1 MGVRAGQA
9 RLKRLAEQL
18 AQNRTL
24 SEDDMSFLVT
34 ALLSISNGVDAEI
47 ALKVKAKKG
56 ERKGPY
62 ARDTKLKMQYVTGL
76 IAAAIAPESE
86 GGLGLTLQD
95 AFALVDREWSGLPS
109 KSTILRYWN
118 DVRKTQEIEFTIK
131 TD

>member
-1 MGVRAGQA
+1 MSVRKGQA
-9 RLKRLAEQL
+9 RLRSIAKVISSESQ
-18 AQNRTL
+18 L
-24 SEDDMSFLVT
+24 SEEDSTFLVT
-34 ALLSISNGVDAEI
+34 AFRTIADGGDADT
-47 ALKVKAKKG
+47 ALGVKAKKG
-56 ERKGPY
+56 ERKRPY

-95 AFALVDREWSGLPS
+95 AVALVDREWSGLPS

>member
-56 ERKGPY
+56 ERKGP
-62 ARDTKLKMQYVTGL
+62 
-76 IAAAIAPESE
+76 
-86 GGLGLTLQD
+86 
-95 AFALVDREWSGLPS
+95 
-109 KSTILRYWN
+109 
-118 DVRKTQEIEFTIK
+118 
-131 TD
+131 